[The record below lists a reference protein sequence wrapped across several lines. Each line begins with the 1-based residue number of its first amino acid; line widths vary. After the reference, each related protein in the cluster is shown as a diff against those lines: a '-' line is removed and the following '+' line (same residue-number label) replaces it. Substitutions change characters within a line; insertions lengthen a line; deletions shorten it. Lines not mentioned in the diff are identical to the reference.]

1 MRIPAAI
8 GRPASDADLAAQ
20 DVVRLM
26 MEAMKKLQEKKAVEQ
41 VDEEQE
47 FEESDDELTEEEDA
61 PEKVDDKI
69 EQMSQND
76 DYPLS
81 DADWDEINDEPS
93 YQKKIEMIQ
102 AKIQDRWSSLS
113 AEAKRQVRDDV
124 NELRKEFI
132 RSRWSEKK
140 FKEALRLQQ
149 ISKKRELT
157 DEEKK
162 KFSDI
167 VRFDLDDAQR
177 AELEKNLYANGFRIP
192 REGHTARVPASDA
205 QSGNVTDHHKG
216 EGSDERSNETGLDS
230 EFDISKFE
238 YVPEPMEVGTKIP
251 ADFNPDYGPDQTLG
265 GQIDQLKFNKNALEK
280 TQKAFA
286 KGIARDK
293 FARGLGPEDEFYTDD
308 PKVWKKI
315 VGTLEP
321 DEIQE
326 IASDLANELPGSKA
340 DNQRMLD
347 YMFGGMKLTQTA
359 MGAQAGYG
367 ADQKGRTGG
376 LTQQGD
382 KLMNLLLFA
391 LATHLNVATDYLE
404 LFWKNLKSENTGPR
418 NVRKE
423 LRPIIFREICDELG
437 VNLDRVGQ
445 ELGVVPM
452 YSAGVKA
459 KRAADNLLITLFIRE
474 YDQMS
479 AAERDA
485 LRQTFQSY

>member
-1 MRIPAAI
+1 MDFSAYGISEADLGVGPADEHYPTARDLTREPLVRIPAAA

-26 MEAMKKLQEKKAVEQ
+26 MEGMKKLQEKKAVEQ
-41 VDEEQE
+41 VDEELE
-47 FEESDDELTEEEDA
+47 FEESDDELTEEEDS

-93 YQKKIEMIQ
+93 YQKKIGMIQ

-113 AEAKRQVRDDV
+113 AEAKRRVRDDV

-132 RSRWSEKK
+132 RSRWSEKQ

-167 VRFDLDDAQR
+167 VRFDLDDSQR

-192 REGHTARVPASDA
+192 REGNTAKVPASDA

-238 YVPEPMEVGTKIP
+238 YIPEPMTPGTEIP
-251 ADFNPDYGPDQTLG
+251 ADFNPDYGPDETVPNLRMQRDV
-265 GQIDQLKFNKNALEK
+265 DQLAKALKPGHEERK
-280 TQKAFA
+280 KAW
-286 KGIARDK
+286 ARNELADQ
-293 FARGLGPEDEFYTDD
+293 LGDDFYTDD

-326 IASDLANELPGSKA
+326 ITADLANELPGSKA
-340 DNQRMLD
+340 DN
-347 YMFGGMKLTQTA
+347 
-359 MGAQAGYG
+359 
-367 ADQKGRTGG
+367 
-376 LTQQGD
+376 
-382 KLMNLLLFA
+382 
-391 LATHLNVATDYLE
+391 
-404 LFWKNLKSENTGPR
+404 
-418 NVRKE
+418 
-423 LRPIIFREICDELG
+423 
-437 VNLDRVGQ
+437 
-445 ELGVVPM
+445 
-452 YSAGVKA
+452 
-459 KRAADNLLITLFIRE
+459 
-474 YDQMS
+474 
-479 AAERDA
+479 
-485 LRQTFQSY
+485 

>member
-1 MRIPAAI
+1 
-8 GRPASDADLAAQ
+8 
-20 DVVRLM
+20 M

-41 VDEEQE
+41 VDEELE
-47 FEESDDELTEEEDA
+47 FEESDDELTEEEDT

-149 ISKKRELT
+149 ASRTRALT
-157 DEEKK
+157 KDEEKK
-162 KFSDI
+162 FADI
-167 VRFDLDDAQR
+167 IRFDLDDAQR
-177 AELEKNLYANGFRIP
+177 EMLQKNLYANGFRIP
-192 REGHTARVPASDA
+192 REGRKTRVPSSDA
-205 QSGNVTDHHKG
+205 QSGNVTDHHRG
-216 EGSDERSNETGLDS
+216 EDAIERSNETGLDS
-230 EFDISKFE
+230 EFDPEKFE
-238 YVPEPMEVGTKIP
+238 YVPEPMAPGTEIP
-251 ADFNPDYGPDQTLG
+251 ADFNPEYGPDQTLG
-265 GQIDQLKFNKNALEK
+265 SRLVDLEFRKKQLEK
-280 TQKAFA
+280 TRRDFA

-293 FARGLGPEDEFYTDD
+293 FARTLPPEDEFYTED

-315 VGTLEP
+315 IGALEP

-326 IASDLANELPGSKA
+326 ITAELANELPGSKA

-391 LATHLNVATDYLE
+391 LA
-404 LFWKNLKSENTGPR
+404 
-418 NVRKE
+418 
-423 LRPIIFREICDELG
+423 
-437 VNLDRVGQ
+437 
-445 ELGVVPM
+445 
-452 YSAGVKA
+452 
-459 KRAADNLLITLFIRE
+459 
-474 YDQMS
+474 
-479 AAERDA
+479 
-485 LRQTFQSY
+485 

>member
-41 VDEEQE
+41 VDEELE
-47 FEESDDELTEEEDA
+47 FEESDDELTEEEDT

-149 ISKKRELT
+149 ASRTRALT
-157 DEEKK
+157 KDEEKK
-162 KFSDI
+162 FADI
-167 VRFDLDDAQR
+167 IRFDLDDAQR
-177 AELEKNLYANGFRIP
+177 EMLQKNLYANGFRIP
-192 REGHTARVPASDA
+192 REGRKTRVPSSDA
-205 QSGNVTDHHKG
+205 QSGNVTDHHRG
-216 EGSDERSNETGLDS
+216 EDAIERSNETGLDS
-230 EFDISKFE
+230 EFDPEKFE
-238 YVPEPMEVGTKIP
+238 YVPEPMAPGTEIP
-251 ADFNPDYGPDQTLG
+251 ADFNPQYGPDQTLG

-326 IASDLANELPGSKA
+326 ITADLANELPGSKA

>member
-1 MRIPAAI
+1 M
-8 GRPASDADLAAQ
+8 
-20 DVVRLM
+20 
-26 MEAMKKLQEKKAVEQ
+26 
-41 VDEEQE
+41 
-47 FEESDDELTEEEDA
+47 
-61 PEKVDDKI
+61 
-69 EQMSQND
+69 
-76 DYPLS
+76 
-81 DADWDEINDEPS
+81 
-93 YQKKIEMIQ
+93 
-102 AKIQDRWSSLS
+102 
-113 AEAKRQVRDDV
+113 RDDV

-132 RSRWSEKK
+132 KSKWSEKK

-167 VRFDLDDAQR
+167 VRFDLDDLQR

-192 REGHTARVPASDA
+192 REGNTARVPASDA
-205 QSGNVTDHHKG
+205 QSRNVTDHHKG

-230 EFDISKFE
+230 EFDISKFA
-238 YVPEPMEVGTKIP
+238 YVPEPMNPGTEIP
-251 ADFNPDYGPDQTLG
+251 ADFNPDYGPEETAPNLRMQRDV
-265 GQIDQLKFNKNALEK
+265 DQLAKALKPGHDERK
-280 TQKAFA
+280 KVW
-286 KGIARDK
+286 ARNELADQ
-293 FARGLGPEDEFYTDD
+293 LGDEFYTDD

-326 IASDLANELPGSKA
+326 ITADLANELPGSKT

-367 ADQKGRTGG
+367 ADQKGKTGG

-437 VNLDRVGQ
+437 VNLDRIGQ

>member
-1 MRIPAAI
+1 
-8 GRPASDADLAAQ
+8 
-20 DVVRLM
+20 
-26 MEAMKKLQEKKAVEQ
+26 
-41 VDEEQE
+41 
-47 FEESDDELTEEEDA
+47 
-61 PEKVDDKI
+61 
-69 EQMSQND
+69 MSQND

-140 FKEALRLQQ
+140 FREALRLQQ
-149 ISKKRELT
+149 TSRKRALT
-157 DEEKK
+157 KDEEKK
-162 KFSDI
+162 FADI
-167 VRFDLDDAQR
+167 VKFDLDDAQR
-177 AELEKNLYANGFRIP
+177 EMLQKNLYANGFRIP
-192 REGHTARVPASDA
+192 REGFKTRVPASDA

-216 EGSDERSNETGLDS
+216 EDAIERSNETGLDS
-230 EFDISKFE
+230 EFDPEKYE
-238 YVPEPMEVGTKIP
+238 YVPEPMAPGTEIP
-251 ADFNPDYGPDQTLG
+251 ADFNPEYGPDQTLG
-265 GQIDQLKFNKNALEK
+265 GQIDQLKFNKSALEK

-326 IASDLANELPGSKA
+326 ITADLANELPGSKA

-391 LATHLNVATDYLE
+391 LATHLNVATDHLE